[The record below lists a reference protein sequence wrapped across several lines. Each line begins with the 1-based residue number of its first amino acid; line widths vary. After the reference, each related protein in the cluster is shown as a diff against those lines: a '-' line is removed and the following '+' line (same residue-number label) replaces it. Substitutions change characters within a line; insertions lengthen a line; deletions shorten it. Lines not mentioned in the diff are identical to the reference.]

1 MWGGSSADGCSLAF
15 SLLPF
20 QVFCLYCFTHC
31 PGFSPSCNKRHLLC
45 LTLTVQVMGSASAA
59 STGSFT
65 SRWAASP
72 APVQLGGPACLSF
85 LFRSCHSC
93 RHRYSNAFESV
104 NIEISLRYGFRSLLR
119 EVLLFSHI
127 TGAAPGPSCCWQLG
141 TAAQG
146 LAAASLQDCS
156 WPPAPGSWSP
166 LLCLGL
172 FLLCPLPFLIC
183 LALCSLSCLLSCFYN
198 LSAKFIFKLLLFNQH
213 NSIYWKKRSPSY
225 MSSQAQPAFSLVFV
239 YCSHD

>member
-1 MWGGSSADGCSLAF
+1 MDKRCYPPLDFKGRKLCEVEAAQMAALWLFRCSL
-15 SLLPF
+15 SK
-20 QVFCLYCFTHC
+20 CLYCFTHC

-85 LFRSCHSC
+85 LSRSCHSC

-104 NIEISLRYGFRSLLR
+104 NIEISLRYGFRTLLR

-127 TGAAPGPSCCWQLG
+127 TGAAPGPSCC
-141 TAAQG
+141 
-146 LAAASLQDCS
+146 
-156 WPPAPGSWSP
+156 
-166 LLCLGL
+166 
-172 FLLCPLPFLIC
+172 
-183 LALCSLSCLLSCFYN
+183 
-198 LSAKFIFKLLLFNQH
+198 
-213 NSIYWKKRSPSY
+213 
-225 MSSQAQPAFSLVFV
+225 
-239 YCSHD
+239 